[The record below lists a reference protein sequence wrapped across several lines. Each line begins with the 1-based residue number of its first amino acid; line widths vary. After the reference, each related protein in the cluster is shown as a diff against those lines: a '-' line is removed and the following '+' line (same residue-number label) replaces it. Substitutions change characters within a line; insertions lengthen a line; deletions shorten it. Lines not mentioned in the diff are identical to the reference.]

1 MEFLMLV
8 QLANGALKLGRATG
22 LITTAVDRAARE
34 TNRGVASLLKHDLD
48 AADFEFKRAASSD
61 VVETR
66 NQAFERGCA
75 HLRSAA
81 AQEALPPSVRGMCCA
96 TLAALAERAGITG
109 KPECSSGTRWI
120 SIANRTRRMNTE
132 DSAPCSLRKLLY
144 VWASPWPGPSPPC
157 QLRF

>member
-75 HLRSAA
+75 
-81 AQEALPPSVRGMCCA
+81 